1 MFGKCDNGS
10 CVIEINGNV
19 EVGKFSSETSPF
31 GKVKLFEDSESEGS
45 SSNKGEGLFNIKNFE
60 LFALV
65 ENAVA

>member
-1 MFGKCDNGS
+1 MFGKCENGS

-45 SSNKGEGLFNIKNFE
+45 SSSKGEGLFNIKNFE